1 MQGRIIEIHEEGANR
16 IGLVEFDGKRR
27 AVYLSLIPAALV
39 GDEVLFH
46 AGFATECIPHREA
59 ALPPPPAPK
68 SAISLVATPK
78 TRLETSGAYRLLNDL
93 EPAQLRKLIQ
103 IAQDRY
109 SDEGEIIF
117 PSGATSS
124 SLHLIVSGDVALEA
138 MTDGR
143 KQRVQTLHAGDAMGW
158 SAISGDSLTHFQ
170 ARALS
175 PVTTVALPG
184 AQLRALCDADPALG
198 YALMKRLV
206 ELASERLDAMRVK
219 LAERSL
225 AYAAG

>member
-1 MQGRIIEIHEEGANR
+1 MQGRIIEVHKEGANR

-27 AVYLSLIPAALV
+27 AIYLSLIPEASV
-39 GDEVLFH
+39 GDEVVFH
-46 AGFATECIPHREA
+46 AGFATECILHAGTASA
-59 ALPPPPAPK
+59 APPA
-68 SAISLVATPK
+68 SQTAISAAAK
-78 TRLETSGAYRLLNDL
+78 ARASLETGGAYRLLNELD
-93 EPAQLRKLIQ
+93 PPQLRKLIE
-103 IAQDRY
+103 IAEDRHY
-109 SDEGEIIF
+109 DAGDIIF

-124 SLHLIVSGDVALEA
+124 FLHLIVSGDVALEA
-138 MTDGR
+138 ITDGL
-143 KQRVQTLHAGDAMGW
+143 KQQVQTLRGGDAMGW

-170 ARALS
+170 ARALA

-206 ELASERLDAMRVK
+206 ELVSERLDAMRAK

-225 AYAAG
+225 ANAA